1 MFIRGVSPN
10 EFTVT
15 NVKIGEADKAS
26 ASIGT
31 RSVYTKIPKRF
42 TDVESWRR
50 VISNLKCWTCDR
62 LPYSYPKFIPTNP
75 EIGPDGV
82 ETCEPKGNFD
92 EWNCVID
99 YIRKNHRDQA
109 ADLEELTCRFAS
121 KFAGR
126 KITKI
131 QPSPPKTEMEQYGG
145 TLTAKQYQE
154 KINQLNV
161 DYDLAHYKIDH
172 FKNGAA

>member
-1 MFIRGVSPN
+1 MLIKGIFPN

-15 NVKIGEADKAS
+15 NAKIGDES
-26 ASIGT
+26 STVRLSTGT
-31 RSVYTKIPKRF
+31 MNIYTKIPRRF
-42 TDVESWRR
+42 TDVESWKR

-62 LPYSYPKFIPTNP
+62 LPNSYPKFIPMNP
-75 EIGPDGV
+75 EITPDG

-99 YIRKNHRDQA
+99 YIRKNYREEA

-121 KFAGR
+121 KFLGR

-145 TLTAKQYQE
+145 TLTSKQYQE
-154 KINQLNV
+154 KINQLNS
-161 DYDLAHYKIDH
+161 DYDLSQYKLVH
-172 FKNGAA
+172 FKSGAA